1 MTPRPVIVD
10 KQAAKRLVIVRKY
23 LKLSQVDLAEACGT
37 IQSTISKMELGILDM
52 QQFFIKALFMKFN
65 ISPTYLIAGEG
76 PIEYRKEDKT
86 LITDTRELR
95 LEIEVLRGEIL
106 KMKQDIRIL
115 SQVNS

>member
-23 LKLSQVDLAEACGT
+23 LKLSQVDIAAACGT
-37 IQSTISKMELGILDM
+37 IQPTISKMELGILDM
-52 QQFFIKALFMKFN
+52 QQFFIKALFFKFN

-76 PIEYRKEDKT
+76 PIEYKKEDKT

-95 LEIEVLRGEIL
+95 LEIEVLRGELL

-115 SQVNS
+115 SQQN